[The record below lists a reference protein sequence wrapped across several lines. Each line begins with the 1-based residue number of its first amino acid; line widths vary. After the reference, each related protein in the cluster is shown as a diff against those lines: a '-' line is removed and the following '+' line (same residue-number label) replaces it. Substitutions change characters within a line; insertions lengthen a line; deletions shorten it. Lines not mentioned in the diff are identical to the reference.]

1 MNGRRNIFS
10 TKRNILERTSQ
21 DTMEKML
28 SARFKDSPVKL
39 LIMSGFTLCCNTNV
53 ENIVLPITGLTLKQ

>member
-10 TKRNILERTSQ
+10 TKWNIFERTSQ

-28 SARFKDSPVKL
+28 STHFKDSPVKL
-39 LIMSGFTLCCNTNV
+39 LIMSGFTLSAV
-53 ENIVLPITGLTLKQ
+53 QM

>member
-10 TKRNILERTSQ
+10 TKWNIFERTSQ

-28 SARFKDSPVKL
+28 STYFKDSPVKL
-39 LIMSGFTLCCNTNV
+39 LIMSGFTLCCSTNV
-53 ENIVLPITGLTLKQ
+53 ENIVLPITGLTLK

>member
-10 TKRNILERTSQ
+10 TKWNIFERTSQ

-28 SARFKDSPVKL
+28 STYFKDSPVKL
-39 LIMSGFTLCCNTNV
+39 LIMSGFTLFCSTNV
-53 ENIVLPITGLTLKQ
+53 ENIVLPITGLTLK

>member
-10 TKRNILERTSQ
+10 TKWNIFEGTSQ

-28 SARFKDSPVKL
+28 STHFKDSSVKL
-39 LIMSGFTLCCNTNV
+39 LFMSGFTLCCSTIV
-53 ENIVLPITGLTLKQ
+53 ESIVLPI